1 MSFPLNVIVASA
13 LRTPVG
19 RALKGSLKDT
29 RPDDLAGLMLASAVK
44 SVPGLRPEDVEDIV
58 LGCAMPEAEQG
69 LNIARNA
76 CFIAGLPNSV
86 SAETINR
93 FCSSGLQ
100 AIVHGALAV
109 HAGLQQVVLCGGVES
124 MSMVPMSGNKV
135 SLNPGLMERFPEA
148 YIAMGHTAERVAKR
162 FSVSREAQDEFAARS
177 HEKAAAAIAAGRFK
191 DEIVTVPARIFEGGQ
206 VRTRDFGVDECPRA
220 GTTTAV
226 LAKLPPAFTQGGSV
240 TAGNSS
246 PLSDG
251 AAAAVLLSDRK
262 AKELNIS
269 PLGRLR
275 GFAVAGVDPDIM
287 GIGPIPAIQKLLAQT
302 GLGIDDIDLFEINE
316 AFAAQASY
324 CQRELGIANEKINVN
339 GGAIALG
346 HPLGCT
352 GAKLTA
358 TLLHELRRR
367 GGRYGVVSMNPLE
380 GFLARGITG
389 AIEAPVGCFQGR
401 RRVCSYPTV
410 VPCS

>member
-1 MSFPLNVIVASA
+1 MSLPLNVIIASA
-13 LRTPVG
+13 VRTPVG
-19 RALKGSLKDT
+19 RGVKGGLKDT
-29 RPDDLAGLMLASAVK
+29 RPDDLAAWAMVAAVRKVAGLA
-44 SVPGLRPEDVEDIV
+44 PEAISDIV
-58 LGCAMPEAEQG
+58 LGCAMPEGEQG
-69 LNIARNA
+69 LNLARNA
-76 CFIAGLPNSV
+76 SFIAGFPNTV

-100 AIVHGALAV
+100 AIVHAGLSI
-109 HAGLQQVVLCGGVES
+109 HAGLEDVVIAGGVES

-135 SLNPGLMERFPEA
+135 SLNPALMERYPEA
-148 YIAMGHTAERVAKR
+148 YIAMGHTAERVASR
-162 FSVSREAQDEFAARS
+162 FGVNRGAQDEFAVRS
-177 HEKAAAAIAAGRFK
+177 HERALAAQAAGRFA
-191 DEIVTVPARIFEGGQ
+191 DELVSVPARLLEAGQ
-206 VRTRDFGVDECPRA
+206 VTSREFARDECPRA
-220 GTTTAV
+220 GTTLEV

-262 AKELNIS
+262 AKELS
-269 PLGRLR
+269 VAPLGRLR

-287 GIGPIPAIQKLLAQT
+287 GIGPVPAIRKLLAQT
-302 GLGIDDIDLFEINE
+302 GLALKDIDLFEINE
-316 AFAAQASY
+316 AFAAQAVY
-324 CQRELGIANEKINVN
+324 CQRELGIPDEKLNVN

-367 GGRYGVVSMNPLE
+367 GKRYGIVSMCI
-380 GFLARGITG
+380 GGGMG
-389 AIEAPVGCFQGR
+389 AAGLFEAGA
-401 RRVCSYPTV
+401 
-410 VPCS
+410 

>member
-19 RALKGSLKDT
+19 RGVKGTLKDT
-29 RPDDLAGLMLASAVK
+29 RPDDLAGWILQAAVR
-44 SVPGLRPEDVEDIV
+44 SVPGLDAKDIDDVV

-76 CFIAGLPNSV
+76 VFLAGFPNTA
-86 SAETINR
+86 SAQTINR

-100 AIVHGALAV
+100 AIVLGGLAV
-109 HAGLQQVVLCGGVES
+109 QAGLQQVVLAGGVES

-135 SLNPGLMERFPEA
+135 SLNPTLMERYPEA

-162 FSVSREAQDEFAARS
+162 FAVSREAQDAFAVRS
-177 HEKAAAAIAAGRFK
+177 HERALAALSAGRLSA
-191 DEIVTVPARIFEGGQ
+191 ETVSVPARIFEAGQ
-206 VRTRDFGVDECPRA
+206 MLTREFGRDECPRA
-220 GTTTAV
+220 GTTAQV
-226 LAKLPPAFTQGGSV
+226 LGKLPPVFTQGGSV

-251 AAAAVLLSDRK
+251 AAATVLLSEQK
-262 AKELNIS
+262 AKELS
-269 PLGRLR
+269 LQPLGRLL

-287 GIGPIPAIQKLLAQT
+287 GIGPVPAIQKLLKQT
-302 GLGIDDIDLFEINE
+302 GLAIGDIDLFEINE
-316 AFAAQASY
+316 AFAAQAVY
-324 CQRELGIANEKINVN
+324 CQRELGIADDKLNVN

-367 GGRYGVVSMNPLE
+367 GGRYGIVSMCI
-380 GFLARGITG
+380 GGGMG
-389 AIEAPVGCFQGR
+389 AAGLFASG
-401 RRVCSYPTV
+401 
-410 VPCS
+410 

>member
-1 MSFPLNVIVASA
+1 MSLPLNVIIASA

-19 RALKGSLKDT
+19 RGVKGTLKDT
-29 RPDDLAGLMLASAVK
+29 RPDDLAALAMDAAVRK
-44 SVPGLRPEDVEDIV
+44 VPGLAADAIDDIV
-58 LGCAMPEAEQG
+58 LGCAMPEGEQG
-69 LNIARNA
+69 LNLARNA
-76 CFIAGLPNSV
+76 AFIAKFPNTV
-86 SAETINR
+86 AAETINR

-100 AIVHGALAV
+100 AIVHAGLAI
-109 HAGLQQVVLCGGVES
+109 HAGLQDVVVAGGVES

-135 SLNPGLMERFPEA
+135 SLNPALMERYPEA
-148 YIAMGHTAERVAKR
+148 YIAMGHTAERVASR
-162 FSVSREAQDEFAARS
+162 FGVSRTQQDEFAVRS
-177 HEKAAAAIAAGRFK
+177 HENAIRAQSQNRFA
-191 DEIVTVPARIFEGGQ
+191 DELISVAARIIEGGQ
-206 VRTRDFGVDECPRA
+206 VRARPFDKDECPRA
-220 GTTTAV
+220 GTTLDV

-262 AKELNIS
+262 AKELGVKA
-269 PLGRLR
+269 LGRLR

-287 GIGPIPAIQKLLAQT
+287 GIGPVPAIQKLLAQT
-302 GLGIDDIDLFEINE
+302 GLSIADIDLFEINE
-316 AFAAQASY
+316 AFAAQAVY
-324 CQRELGIANEKINVN
+324 CQRELGIPLDKLNVN

-367 GGRYGVVSMNPLE
+367 SKRYGIVSMCI
-380 GFLARGITG
+380 GGGMG
-389 AIEAPVGCFQGR
+389 AAGWFEVG
-401 RRVCSYPTV
+401 S
-410 VPCS
+410 